1 MARKLNAETAAEAGR
16 NELTPEERHVLNEQA
31 CQRMSQLDEERKT
44 FNAAQS
50 KARKEITGGMVK
62 GQLGMAMADW
72 NALVFRP
79 WLLKQD
85 EKNQERYEL
94 YQRTQ
99 KEAFEFLE
107 RGETGDML
115 KPLDEVGGAGK
126 NGKTAKESK
135 AKATPGKAKKGA
147 KEPKPERDDGF
158 SDHPDTVE
166 VAGEKGFEA
175 GNGGKNKDT
184 NPYEYGTK
192 HYQAWNTNWTAA
204 QSKLAEGIKKAPE
217 ARTH

>member
-1 MARKLNAETAAEAGR
+1 MAKKLNAETAADAGR
-16 NELTPEERHVLNEQA
+16 NELTPEERHVVNEAA
-31 CQRMSQLDEERKT
+31 CQRLSQLDEERKT

-72 NALVFRP
+72 NALIFRP

-135 AKATPGKAKKGA
+135 AKATAGKPKKAKKA
-147 KEPKPERDDGF
+147 DADGF
-158 SDHPDTVE
+158 SDHTDTVE
-166 VAGEKGFEA
+166 QAGEKGFEA

-204 QSKLAEGIKKAPE
+204 QSKLAEGIKQTPE
-217 ARTH
+217 SRPH